1 MDANTGEHG
10 GMDALMA
17 AITGEPVP
25 EEARRDPAFRAEH
38 RAAEEDLA
46 VLREQLGRLAEAL
59 TGEEA
64 VPEPEERAGHPAPV
78 CRPRGAV
85 RPVRAGRRPPR
96 PPRPGRAA
104 GPRRAPRIAFGALAG
119 AAAFALVAGFGW
131 LITHSGASDDSA
143 ASATGKSVAEV
154 PDRVSGEGGRPS
166 DAALTLACS
175 RLVVEG
181 TVTEVE
187 PQKPSPWSRVTLK
200 VIRSYKPAHGPA
212 EVTFL
217 LDGGAKPAPRKG
229 QHVLV
234 QVGAG
239 QQNASLWAVGDARV
253 AVNRAWFTEALP
265 RSRHVTCPAG
275 EAPTGKP

>member
-1 MDANTGEHG
+1 MDANTGEYG

-25 EEARRDPAFRAEH
+25 EEARRDPAFLAEH
-38 RAAEEDLA
+38 RAAEADLA

-64 VPEPEERAGHPAPV
+64 VPEERAGHPAPV
-78 CRPRGAV
+78 SRPRGAV
-85 RPVRAGRRPPR
+85 RPVRSGRRPPR
-96 PPRPGRAA
+96 PPRPGRPA
-104 GPRRAPRIAFGALAG
+104 GPRRALRIAFGALAG
-119 AAAFALVAGFGW
+119 AAVFALVAGFGW
-131 LITHSGASDDSA
+131 LITHPGASDDSA
-143 ASATGKSVAEV
+143 ASASGKSVAEP

-212 EVTFL
+212 EVAFL
-217 LDGGAKPAPRKG
+217 LESGAQPAPRKG

-234 QVGAG
+234 QVRAG

-265 RSRHVTCPAG
+265 TSGHVTCPAG
-275 EAPTGKP
+275 GAPTGKP

>member
-1 MDANTGEHG
+1 MTAGGGNAGEYG

-25 EEARRDPAFRAEH
+25 EEARRDPAFLAEH
-38 RAAEEDLA
+38 RAAEADLA

-64 VPEPEERAGHPAPV
+64 APEPQERAGHPAPV
-78 CRPRGAV
+78 SRPRGAV
-85 RPVRAGRRPPR
+85 RPVRAGHR
-96 PPRPGRAA
+96 PPRPGRPA
-104 GPRRAPRIAFGALAG
+104 GPRRVLRIAFGALAG

-143 ASATGKSVAEV
+143 ASASGKAVAEA
-154 PDRVSGEGGRPS
+154 PDGVSGEGGRPS

-181 TVTEVE
+181 TVTGVE
-187 PQKPSPWSRVTLK
+187 PQKSSPWSRVTLK

-217 LDGGAKPAPRKG
+217 LDGGVKPAPRKG
-229 QHVLV
+229 RHVLV

-239 QQNASLWAVGDARV
+239 QPDASLWAVGDARV
-253 AVNRAWFTEALP
+253 AADRAWIEKALP
-265 RSRHVTCPAG
+265 GSRHVTCPAE
-275 EAPTGKP
+275 EAPTERP